1 MYSPIVVFLR
11 AAVVIKNSLRDFFSH
26 IAISSLGRSRSDFF
40 MIKQKNHLDLRI
52 VSELMIHF

>member
-1 MYSPIVVFLR
+1 MYGPIVVFLR

-26 IAISSLGRSRSDFF
+26 IAVSSLGRSRSDFL
-40 MIKQKNHLDLRI
+40 MIEQKNHLDLRI